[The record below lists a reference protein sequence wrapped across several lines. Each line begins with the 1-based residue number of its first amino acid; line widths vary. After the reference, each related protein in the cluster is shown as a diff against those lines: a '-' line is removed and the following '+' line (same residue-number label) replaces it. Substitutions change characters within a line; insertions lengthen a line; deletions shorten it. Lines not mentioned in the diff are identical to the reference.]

1 MKIVLITVVLSGFMC
16 ALGYAVWKMSGK
28 LIEPED
34 GGRNCLT
41 CKYGDLDWD
50 EEPCDQVDPMGYE
63 CQYWEA
69 MDD

>member
-1 MKIVLITVVLSGFMC
+1 MKIVLIMIILGGFSC
-16 ALGYAVWKMSGK
+16 ALGYVVGKMSGK

-34 GGRNCLT
+34 DRKNCMN

-50 EEPCDQVDPMGYE
+50 EEPCDQVDPGE
-63 CQYWEA
+63 GCQYWEA

>member
-50 EEPCDQVDPMGYE
+50 EDPCDSCSEDHD
-63 CQYWEA
+63 CWEA
-69 MDD
+69 KDEDK